1 MNRGLAVFG
10 FMLAAVMGSAL
21 GVVYTKH
28 ETRKLFVELQ
38 SLQKAQDAMDV
49 EWDRLQ
55 LEQSTWAVHNR
66 IEHIAREKLGMHTPD
81 PDSIVIVRP

>member
-1 MNRGLAVFG
+1 MNRELTVFG

-38 SLQKAQDAMDV
+38 ALQHQQDDMDV

-66 IEHIAREKLGMHTPD
+66 IESIAREKLGMHTPD
-81 PDSIVIVRP
+81 PDSIVIIRP

>member
-1 MNRGLAVFG
+1 MNRQLAVFG

-21 GVVYTKH
+21 GVVYSQH

-38 SLQKAQDAMDV
+38 ALQHQQDDMDV

-66 IEHIAREKLGMHTPD
+66 IESIAREKLGMHTPD
-81 PDSIVIVRP
+81 PDSIVIIRP

>member
-1 MNRGLAVFG
+1 MNRELTVFG
-10 FMLAAVMGSAL
+10 VMLAAVMGSAL

-38 SLQKAQDAMDV
+38 ALQHQQDDMDV

-66 IEHIAREKLGMHTPD
+66 IESIAREKLGMHTPD
-81 PDSIVIVRP
+81 PDSIVIIRP